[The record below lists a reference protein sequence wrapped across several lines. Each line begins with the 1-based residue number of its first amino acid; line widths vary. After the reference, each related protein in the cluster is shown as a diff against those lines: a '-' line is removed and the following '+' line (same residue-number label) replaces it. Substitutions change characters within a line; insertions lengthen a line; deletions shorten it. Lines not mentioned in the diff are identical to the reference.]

1 MAMGG
6 GQRGLALL
14 GLVVLIGLSGFVF
27 IGRSKP
33 PQPLDTAPLVEQIAP
48 PQQALSFAQLRE
60 DGELRTLLVLG
71 RDDAGVRAL
80 DIGARFAMPGADPLD
95 ILDAVGRDTLVALAE
110 TETGTFHDP
119 AGFLPSAGP
128 GGAQIAAGANH
139 PEHGEE
145 VAIDSVFL
153 FPKLSAATPARAEVA
168 AGPEMLLDYEV
179 ELCAR
184 FDRDV
189 ASLDDFDAA
198 RIGVFL
204 CGDMTDRAALLRG
217 IDVDDRASGAGFADA
232 KGGAGRFPT
241 GPLLVVP
248 ADWQS
253 FLAGERIQTSV
264 DGAVFQDGEGADM
277 IADLRELVAMALAEG
292 TADRWAYGG
301 RAVPLLADGTIP
313 KGAAILT
320 GTPDGV
326 IFRPPGFNDRMT
338 GFFSW
343 AASGFSGSVVDAAIE
358 RYIASRPARGTFLQP
373 GQEVAM
379 RAPHL
384 GRITLAIVAAP

>member
-1 MAMGG
+1 MGG

-60 DGELRTLLVLG
+60 DGGLRTLLVLG

-95 ILDAVGRDTLVALAE
+95 IR
-110 TETGTFHDP
+110 
-119 AGFLPSAGP
+119 FLPSAGP
-128 GGAQIAAGANH
+128 GGAQIAAGANY

-153 FPKLSAATPARAEVA
+153 FPKLLAATPARAEVA

-184 FDRDV
+184 FDRDI

-292 TADRWAYGG
+292 TADALAEGH
-301 RAVPLLADGTIP
+301 ADGQLLVHRRALSTATTFTLQTALKDNIR
-313 KGAAILT
+313 IL
-320 GTPDGV
+320 
-326 IFRPPGFNDRMT
+326 
-338 GFFSW
+338 
-343 AASGFSGSVVDAAIE
+343 
-358 RYIASRPARGTFLQP
+358 
-373 GQEVAM
+373 
-379 RAPHL
+379 
-384 GRITLAIVAAP
+384 